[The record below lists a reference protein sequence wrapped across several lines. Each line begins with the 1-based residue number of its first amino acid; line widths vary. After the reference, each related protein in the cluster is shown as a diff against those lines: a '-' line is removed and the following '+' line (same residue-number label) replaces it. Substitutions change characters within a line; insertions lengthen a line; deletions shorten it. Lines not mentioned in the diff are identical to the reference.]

1 MYRFSANSCATISS
15 TAIFLSQQ
23 SRQYF
28 SSPRGSETSFAPQS
42 AHRDLATDFRGI
54 RCIVNCKLMQ
64 RPTHAGLRHLALN
77 VQRFDQMKRFYV
89 DLLGFAVEWEPDADN
104 VYLSS
109 GIDNLAL
116 HRASLAAP
124 PPAASLPETPPPAA
138 ASASPRAAS
147 QPVALA
153 PAALAPA
160 ASPLDHLGL
169 IVREAEDVDRW
180 AAFLEGRGVAIDAR
194 PRTHRDGARSCYF
207 RDPDGNSV
215 QIIHH
220 PPISGR

>member
-1 MYRFSANSCATISS
+1 
-15 TAIFLSQQ
+15 
-23 SRQYF
+23 
-28 SSPRGSETSFAPQS
+28 
-42 AHRDLATDFRGI
+42 
-54 RCIVNCKLMQ
+54 MQ

-77 VQRFDQMKRFYV
+77 VHRFDEMKRFYV

-116 HRASLAAP
+116 HRASIAAP
-124 PPAASLPETPPPAA
+124 PSAGAPP
-138 ASASPRAAS
+138 S
-147 QPVALA
+147 
-153 PAALAPA
+153 A

-180 AAFLEGRGVAIDAR
+180 AAFLETSGVAIEAP